1 MIELRGVRKSYR
13 TGGTVNEVLRGVDLK
28 IAQGELISIM
38 GRSGSGK
45 TTLLHAIGGLD
56 RDYEG
61 HVEVEGRDLRKL
73 GDRALSDYR
82 NRTVGFVFQSF
93 YLLPHLSC
101 SENVALP
108 AVFARDGA
116 QAKAEVA
123 KRTALVLEQVGLQ
136 DKIDALPSTLS
147 GGQRQ
152 RVAIA
157 RALFNRP
164 RLMLCD
170 EPTGNLDR
178 DMGESIME
186 LFRQLNREASITVV
200 IVTHD
205 PHIAETADRSVV
217 VADGVIAPFSPSH
230 PAATD
235 QEISS

>member
-1 MIELRGVRKSYR
+1 MIELRGLSKSYR
-13 TGGTVNEVLRGVDLK
+13 SGTATTQVLRDVELS
-28 IAQGELISIM
+28 IAHGELVSLI

-56 RDYEG
+56 RNYTG
-61 HVEVEGRDLRKL
+61 TVRVGGQDLRAL
-73 GDRALSDYR
+73 RDGGLSDYR

-101 SENVALP
+101 AENVALP
-108 AVFARDGA
+108 AVFARRA
-116 QAKAEVA
+116 PQSKASIQA
-123 KRTALVLEQVGLQ
+123 RVLEVLRHVDLEEKAG
-136 DKIDALPSTLS
+136 ALPSTLS

-164 RLMLCD
+164 SLMLCD

-178 DMGESIME
+178 EMGEAIMR
-186 LFRQLNREASITVV
+186 LFRRLNEEEEITMI

-205 PHIAETADRSVV
+205 PAIASSADRQLVV
-217 VADGVIAPFSPSH
+217 RDGTVHEEGAVR
-230 PAATD
+230 A
-235 QEISS
+235 

>member
-1 MIELRGVRKSYR
+1 MVSAMIELRGVRKRYR
-13 TGGTVNEVLRGVDLK
+13 SGGVVNEVLRGVDL
-28 IAQGELISIM
+28 AVDDGELISLV

-61 HVEVEGRDLRKL
+61 TVLVDGADLRKL
-73 GDRALSDYR
+73 GDTALSNYR

-101 SENVALP
+101 AENVALP
-108 AVFARDGA
+108 SVFARHERQPGSEREA
-116 QAKAEVA
+116 RIAE
-123 KRTALVLEQVGLQ
+123 VLEQVGLS
-136 DKIDALPSTLS
+136 DKIHALPSTLS

-178 DMGESIME
+178 DMGESIMR
-186 LFRQLNREASITVV
+186 LFEQLNRDEGITII

-205 PHIAETADRSVV
+205 PAIARSTRRTLVV
-217 VADGVIAPFSPSH
+217 RDGLVAD
-230 PAATD
+230 AAS
-235 QEISS
+235 EELV